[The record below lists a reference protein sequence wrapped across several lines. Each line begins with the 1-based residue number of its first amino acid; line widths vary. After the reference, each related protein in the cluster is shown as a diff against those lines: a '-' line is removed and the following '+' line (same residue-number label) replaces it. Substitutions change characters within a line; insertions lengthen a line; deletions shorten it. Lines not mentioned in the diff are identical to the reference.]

1 MAIVTLRIDS
11 LGDAVPSEHVMASSY
26 PLGEP
31 QIPE

>member
-11 LGDAVPSEHVMASSY
+11 LGDAVPSEYVMASSD

-31 QIPE
+31 PIPE